1 MATRRMSMDI
11 DHLHE
16 YVCLCLHG
24 FKYTHKEELRQYGGK
39 YPRLQVTRTG
49 IPTRGQYTGFRRP
62 KNGQRRTVE
71 AKTTR
76 ADRYVGNA
84 QVDRDQNIETPQAA
98 GLIFRHPITSA
109 GSMIFDARTGMC
121 RQGNG
126 EVFSVTAEP
135 RLRARGGDD
144 EMVVGINNGLVT
156 NSAVREAAADE
167 LSRAVVGT
175 PDELA
180 GDGIGMGE
188 YGPDESHARAT
199 SK

>member
-1 MATRRMSMDI
+1 M
-11 DHLHE
+11 
-16 YVCLCLHG
+16 
-24 FKYTHKEELRQYGGK
+24 
-39 YPRLQVTRTG
+39 
-49 IPTRGQYTGFRRP
+49 
-62 KNGQRRTVE
+62 
-71 AKTTR
+71 
-76 ADRYVGNA
+76 
-84 QVDRDQNIETPQAA
+84 
-98 GLIFRHPITSA
+98 
-109 GSMIFDARTGMC
+109 
-121 RQGNG
+121 
-126 EVFSVTAEP
+126 TAEP